1 MSNEIKCPVCGGN
14 MRIAYYAENMECKN
28 CGLEIPSIVIKG
40 FQSRIDTA
48 VKEAVE
54 KERVNFYTMLKTE
67 YNKVDKP
74 QNKRISMTDNFKDAE
89 RRAVKRFLKNF
100 IKTEETPNER

>member
-48 VKEAVE
+48 VKEAVGKE
-54 KERVNFYTMLKTE
+54 KAWWIKYINGCIAE
-67 YNKVDKP
+67 
-74 QNKRISMTDNFKDAE
+74 IDNTTNDLYDHEAIAYGAGQKSALE
-89 RRAVKRFLKNF
+89 K
-100 IKTEETPNER
+100 IKKELEGR